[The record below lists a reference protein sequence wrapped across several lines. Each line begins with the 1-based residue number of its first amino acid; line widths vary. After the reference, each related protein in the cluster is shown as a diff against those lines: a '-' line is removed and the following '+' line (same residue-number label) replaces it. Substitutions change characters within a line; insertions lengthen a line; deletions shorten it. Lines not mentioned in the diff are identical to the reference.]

1 MNKSKDKLT
10 RSEKINLLEKIR
22 AGEINYTELSEPIN
36 FSIIGG
42 LSLSPESYYSVSEM
56 RMNPRP
62 TLYLS
67 KEEFKKWRTEKEEEN
82 KYRRNP
88 HKFNIVIRDGILM
101 PEDLRPAK
109 IYTFFEEET
118 ENGIVWRESDKGE
131 TIQILT
137 DSELKEFVNKIIESN
152 DRRSFFDLEIDRIF
166 KLVRDRTHIDKI
178 RGNP

>member
-1 MNKSKDKLT
+1 MNQKTNRK
-10 RSEKINLLEKIR
+10 EKIR
-22 AGEINYTELSEPIN
+22 
-36 FSIIGG
+36 II
-42 LSLSPESYYSVSEM
+42 
-56 RMNPRP
+56 
-62 TLYLS
+62 
-67 KEEFKKWRTEKEEEN
+67 KA
-82 KYRRNP
+82 
-88 HKFNIVIRDGILM
+88 IRDGILM

-178 RGNP
+178 RGNA